1 MRRLR
6 AAVNIDNNVNDGI
19 SAVKKAID
27 SRADNL
33 PSINCILDSVEM
45 CCQQTTVILQI
56 LLDFIQRH

>member
-33 PSINCILDSVEM
+33 SSINCILDSVEM
-45 CCQQTTVILQI
+45 CCQQTTAILQI

>member
-45 CCQQTTVILQI
+45 YCQQTTAILQI

>member
-33 PSINCILDSVEM
+33 PSINCKLDSVEM
-45 CCQQTTVILQI
+45 CCQKTTAILQI